1 MSDRAGTLLEIRSLR
16 KHFLVLKKGGQRS
29 VFLKAVDDISL
40 DLYRGEVLGLV
51 GESGSGKSTV
61 AYTVVGMYKPSSG
74 SILFEGREIG
84 VKADSRPREVKR
96 ELQIVFQDPSTSLN
110 PRRSIG
116 RILERPLKV
125 HGLVPRRSMESEVA
139 KLLELVELPPHFMY
153 KNPPAIGGG
162 ERQLVSIARAIATR
176 PKLLI
181 LDEPTSALD
190 VSVQGK
196 IINTLTRLRREL
208 GLSYLFITH
217 DLSLMRNVSDRVAIM
232 YLGKI
237 CEIADTRSFFE
248 RPLHPYTKMLLSSI
262 PVVSR
267 EEEKVRPEKIRSR
280 GEIPSPVNVPP
291 GCSFHTR
298 CPHAMEVCR
307 REDPEFVDVVQEDVI
322 QDDTIHGK
330 AVGGETISG
339 ASLGRSAGRHWVRC
353 HMYG

>member
-1 MSDRAGTLLEIRSLR
+1 MSAEGRPLLEIRDLK
-16 KHFLVLKKGGQRS
+16 KHFLVLKKGREKS
-29 VFLKAVDDISL
+29 VFLKAVDGISL
-40 DLYRGEVLGLV
+40 NLYKGEVLGLV

-84 VKADSRPREVKR
+84 VKADSRPREIKR

-125 HGLVPRRSMESEVA
+125 HGLATRRSMESEVE

-237 CEIADTRSFFE
+237 CEIADTQSFFE
-248 RPLHPYTKMLLSSI
+248 KPLHPYTKMLLSSI

-280 GEIPSPVNVPP
+280 GEIPSPVNVPT

-307 REDPEFVDVVQEDVI
+307 REDPVFVEDGRG
-322 QDDTIHGK
+322 D
-330 AVGGETISG
+330 AVGGKAISFG
-339 ASLGRSAGRHWVRC
+339 ASIGRPSDGHLVRC
-353 HMYG
+353 HLYR

>member
-1 MSDRAGTLLEIRSLR
+1 MSADSRPLLEIRDLR
-16 KHFLVLKKGGQRS
+16 KHFLVLKKGREKS
-29 VFLKAVDDISL
+29 VFLKAVDGISL
-40 DLYRGEVLGLV
+40 DLYGGEVLGLV

-84 VKADSRPREVKR
+84 VKAEARPREIKR

-125 HGLVPRRSMESEVA
+125 HGLATRRSMESEVE

-237 CEIADTRSFFE
+237 CEIADTQSFFE
-248 RPLHPYTKMLLSSI
+248 KPLHPYTKMLLSSI

-298 CPHAMEVCR
+298 CLHAMVVCR
-307 REDPEFVDVVQEDVI
+307 REDPGFVDAGYGD
-322 QDDTIHGK
+322 
-330 AVGGETISG
+330 AVGGETVSG
-339 ASLGRSAGRHWVRC
+339 GAPLGRSAGEHLVRC
-353 HMYG
+353 HLYR